1 MIILRFIIAVL
12 VLNTLGNS
20 QQRKIKLDIM
30 DKNDISL
37 NYLFYLPED
46 YKDDK
51 EKKWPMILFLHG
63 KGERGDDLE
72 LVKIHGIPKI
82 VNSKKDFSFIAVSP
96 QCPIEFVWR
105 DKEML
110 IALESLLLKLV
121 KNFRIDKSRVYAT
134 GLSMG
139 GRGTWAIAAY
149 RPDLFAAAAPIC
161 GGGDSETAS
170 RLTKLPFWVFQGALD
185 TVHYPEE
192 SEIMIK
198 ALKNK
203 GGEVRYTLYPEL
215 HHDSWTITYDNP
227 ELYKW
232 FLSKNNNNN

>member
-1 MIILRFIIAVL
+1 MIILRFIIADL
-12 VLNTLGNS
+12 ILSTLGNS

-63 KGERGDDLE
+63 MGERGDDLE

-82 VNSKKDFSFIAVSP
+82 VSSKKDFSFIAVSP

-121 KNFRIDKSRVYAT
+121 KNFRIDKSRVYVT

-139 GRGTWAIAAY
+139 GRGTWAIAAH

-161 GGGDSETAS
+161 GGADLE
-170 RLTKLPFWVFQGALD
+170 LLKNALD
-185 TVHYPEE
+185 TELTFFPKRAEKVSMSHFNEKLIA
-192 SEIMIK
+192 SMCN
-198 ALKNK
+198 KNMQNH
-203 GGEVRYTLYPEL
+203 VY
-215 HHDSWTITYDNP
+215 
-227 ELYKW
+227 
-232 FLSKNNNNN
+232 F

>member
-1 MIILRFIIAVL
+1 MIILRFIIVSILLCAS
-12 VLNTLGNS
+12 GNS
-20 QQRKIKLDIM
+20 QQRKIKSDIIE
-30 DKNDISL
+30 KNNISL
-37 NYLFYLPED
+37 DYLFYLPED
-46 YKDDK
+46 YKNDK
-51 EKKWPMILFLHG
+51 EKKWPTILFLHG
-63 KGERGDDLE
+63 MGERGDDLA

-82 VNSKKDFSFIAVSP
+82 VNSKKEFQFIAISP
-96 QCPIEFVWR
+96 QCPIDFVWR
-105 DKEML
+105 DEEML
-110 IALESLLLKLV
+110 IALESLLLKII
-121 KNFRIDKSRVYAT
+121 KNFRVDKSRLYVT

-161 GGGDSETAS
+161 GGGDPTTAS

-185 TVHYPEE
+185 EVHFPKE

-198 ALKNK
+198 SLKNK

-215 HHDSWTITYDNP
+215 HHDSWTITYDNS

-232 FLSKNNNNN
+232 FLSKSNN

>member
-1 MIILRFIIAVL
+1 MIILRFIIVSILLCAS
-12 VLNTLGNS
+12 GNS
-20 QQRKIKLDIM
+20 QQRKIKSDIIEKNNLSLD
-30 DKNDISL
+30 
-37 NYLFYLPED
+37 YLFYLPED
-46 YKDDK
+46 YKNDK
-51 EKKWPMILFLHG
+51 DKKWPTILFLHG
-63 KGERGDDLE
+63 MGERGDDLE

-82 VNSKKDFSFIAVSP
+82 VNSKKDFQFIAISP
-96 QCPIEFVWR
+96 QCPIDFVWR
-105 DKEML
+105 DEEML
-110 IALESLLLKLV
+110 IALESLLLKII
-121 KNFRIDKSRVYAT
+121 KNFRVDKSRLYVT

-161 GGGDSETAS
+161 GGGDPATAS

-185 TVHYPEE
+185 EVHFPKE

-198 ALKNK
+198 SLKNK

-215 HHDSWTITYDNP
+215 HHDSWTITYDNS

-232 FLSKNNNNN
+232 FLSKSNN